1 MIQSAKFLEGYLMAR
16 KKKTRRITDIMP
28 IRKADKK
35 IDITKARP
43 GKKLTRY
50 ELDAKAREDKKKRK
64 HKGLASGSRHSAVE
78 EKANKFQNEIKDP
91 KIGSKKKV
99 PLVVEFINKPE
110 KGQLIP
116 VIKQVK
122 KPVKKQDPMK
132 ELENLEN
139 NEILNELLDALDAG
153 KAISKADQ
161 QFVDECLDRISEL
174 MEELGI
180 EDEDESEYDLYRT
193 FERIDINQFR

>member
-1 MIQSAKFLEGYLMAR
+1 MAR

-35 IDITKARP
+35 IDITKARS

-64 HKGLASGSRHSAVE
+64 HKGLASG
-78 EKANKFQNEIKDP
+78 
-91 KIGSKKKV
+91 
-99 PLVVEFINKPE
+99 
-110 KGQLIP
+110 
-116 VIKQVK
+116 KQ
-122 KPVKKQDPMK
+122 VKKQDPMK

-153 KAISKADQ
+153 KTISKSDQ

-180 EDEDESEYDLYRT
+180 EDEDESEDDLYRT
-193 FERIDINQFR
+193 FERMDINQFR

>member
-35 IDITKARP
+35 IDITKVRS

-50 ELDAKAREDKKKRK
+50 ELDAKAREDK

-78 EKANKFQNEIKDP
+78 EKANKLQNEIKDP
-91 KIGSKKKV
+91 KIGSKKKI

-116 VIKQVK
+116 VIKQ
-122 KPVKKQDPMK
+122 VKKQDPMK

-161 QFVDECLDRISEL
+161 QFVDECLDRISKL

-180 EDEDESEYDLYRT
+180 EDEDESEDDLYRT

>member
-1 MIQSAKFLEGYLMAR
+1 MAR

-35 IDITKARP
+35 IDITKARS
-43 GKKLTRY
+43 GKSLHAMNWMLKLVKIRKNVSIKVQ
-50 ELDAKAREDKKKRK
+50 LQDLVVVRLKKKRIK
-64 HKGLASGSRHSAVE
+64 L
-78 EKANKFQNEIKDP
+78 QNEIKDP

-122 KPVKKQDPMK
+122 NKIQ
-132 ELENLEN
+132 
-139 NEILNELLDALDAG
+139 
-153 KAISKADQ
+153 
-161 QFVDECLDRISEL
+161 
-174 MEELGI
+174 
-180 EDEDESEYDLYRT
+180 
-193 FERIDINQFR
+193 

>member
-1 MIQSAKFLEGYLMAR
+1 MAR

-64 HKGLASGSRHSAVE
+64 HKGLASGSRRSTVKE
-78 EKANKFQNEIKDP
+78 EANKLQNEIKDP

-99 PLVVEFINKPE
+99 PLVNLLIN
-110 KGQLIP
+110 L
-116 VIKQVK
+116 K
-122 KPVKKQDPMK
+122 KV
-132 ELENLEN
+132 N
-139 NEILNELLDALDAG
+139 
-153 KAISKADQ
+153 
-161 QFVDECLDRISEL
+161 
-174 MEELGI
+174 
-180 EDEDESEYDLYRT
+180 
-193 FERIDINQFR
+193 

>member
-1 MIQSAKFLEGYLMAR
+1 MAR
-16 KKKTRRITDIMP
+16 KKKTRKISDVMP
-28 IRKADKK
+28 IRKSDKK
-35 IDITKARP
+35 PELPKSRP

-64 HKGLASGSRHSAVE
+64 HKGLASGSRHSSVDD
-78 EKANKFQNEIKDP
+78 KNQKLPLEIKDP

-99 PLVVEFINKPE
+99 PLIVEFVNKPE
-110 KGQLIP
+110 KGQTIP
-116 VIKQVK
+116 VV
-122 KPVKKQDPMK
+122 KPVKKLDPMQ

-139 NEILNELLDALDAG
+139 NEILNELLDALDEG
-153 KAISKADQ
+153 KTISKADQ
-161 QFVDECLDRISEL
+161 QFVDECLDRIAEL

-180 EDEDESEYDLYRT
+180 EDEEENDDDLYRT

>member
-1 MIQSAKFLEGYLMAR
+1 MRL
-16 KKKTRRITDIMP
+16 KKKLINFKM
-28 IRKADKK
+28 KLK
-35 IDITKARP
+35 IQK
-43 GKKLTRY
+43 
-50 ELDAKAREDKKKRK
+50 
-64 HKGLASGSRHSAVE
+64 
-78 EKANKFQNEIKDP
+78 
-91 KIGSKKKV
+91 
-99 PLVVEFINKPE
+99 LVVRKRYRWLLNLLISLKRSINSCNKTGE
-110 KGQLIP
+110 
-116 VIKQVK
+116 
-122 KPVKKQDPMK
+122 KQDPMK

-180 EDEDESEYDLYRT
+180 EDEDESEDDLYRT

>member
-1 MIQSAKFLEGYLMAR
+1 MAR

-35 IDITKARP
+35 ADKKIDITKERP

-78 EKANKFQNEIKDP
+78 EKANKLQNEIKDP
-91 KIGSKKKV
+91 KIGSEKKV
-99 PLVVEFINKPE
+99 PWVVEFINKPE

-116 VIKQVK
+116 EKTR
-122 KPVKKQDPMK
+122 
-132 ELENLEN
+132 
-139 NEILNELLDALDAG
+139 
-153 KAISKADQ
+153 S
-161 QFVDECLDRISEL
+161 DERA
-174 MEELGI
+174 
-180 EDEDESEYDLYRT
+180 
-193 FERIDINQFR
+193 

>member
-1 MIQSAKFLEGYLMAR
+1 MAR

-35 IDITKARP
+35 IDITKERP

-78 EKANKFQNEIKDP
+78 EKANKLQNEIKDP

-116 VIKQVK
+116 VI
-122 KPVKKQDPMK
+122 KQDPMK

-161 QFVDECLDRISEL
+161 QFVDECLERISEL

-180 EDEDESEYDLYRT
+180 EDEDESEDDLYRT

>member
-16 KKKTRRITDIMP
+16 KKKTRRISDIMP

-78 EKANKFQNEIKDP
+78 EKANKLQNEIKDP

-122 KPVKKQDPMK
+122 KPDPMK

-139 NEILNELLDALDAG
+139 NEILNELLDALDEG
-153 KAISKADQ
+153 KTISKADQ

-180 EDEDESEYDLYRT
+180 EDEDESEDDLYRT

>member
-1 MIQSAKFLEGYLMAR
+1 MAR

-35 IDITKARP
+35 IYITKTRND
-43 GKKLTRY
+43 KKLTRY
-50 ELDAKAREDKKKRK
+50 ELDAKARKDKKKRK
-64 HKGLASGSRHSAVE
+64 HKGLALGSRHSAVE
-78 EKANKFQNEIKDP
+78 EKANKLQNEIKDP
-91 KIGSKKKV
+91 KIGSKKKI
-99 PLVVEFINKPE
+99 PLVVEFVNKPE
-110 KGQLIP
+110 KGQVIP
-116 VIKQVK
+116 VIKQ
-122 KPVKKQDPMK
+122 VKKQDPMK

-153 KAISKADQ
+153 KTISKSDQ

-180 EDEDESEYDLYRT
+180 EDESEDDLYRT
-193 FERIDINQFR
+193 FERMDINQFR